1 MKRREFI
8 TLLGAAAAW
17 PAVARAQQPPV
28 IGFLNSASLADR
40 PRLLAAFN
48 EGLKEIGF
56 VEGQNITIEYRWAEY
71 RYDRLPELAADL
83 VRRQVAVMFAGSYP
97 AILAAKAATTTIPIV
112 FTMGGDPVKDGLVAS
127 LNRPGGNLTGI
138 TLFYGELVPKRLE
151 LLREL
156 VPGVAAIAALVNPN
170 NPNAEARS
178 RELLAATHIIGQQ
191 IHIANAKS
199 ENEIERSFANLV
211 QGGARALLVVDDP
224 FFESQRDHI
233 ITLAV
238 RYTIPAVYNSR
249 EYVTAGGLASY
260 GSSFAGIYRQA
271 GTYVGNILRGAK
283 PAELPVQQPTKFE
296 LVINLKTA
304 KTLGLEVPPTLLA
317 RADEVIE

>member
-8 TLLGAAAAW
+8 ALLGGAAAAW
-17 PAVARAQQPPV
+17 PLAARAQAVPV

-40 PRLLAAFN
+40 THSVAAFG
-48 EGLKEIGF
+48 EGLKETGF
-56 VEGQNITIEYRWAEY
+56 VEGRNVAIEYRWAEY

-178 RELLAATHIIGQQ
+178 RELLAASHIIGQQ

-211 QGGARALLVVDDP
+211 QGGARALLVV
-224 FFESQRDHI
+224 
-233 ITLAV
+233 
-238 RYTIPAVYNSR
+238 
-249 EYVTAGGLASY
+249 
-260 GSSFAGIYRQA
+260 
-271 GTYVGNILRGAK
+271 
-283 PAELPVQQPTKFE
+283 
-296 LVINLKTA
+296 
-304 KTLGLEVPPTLLA
+304 
-317 RADEVIE
+317 